1 MDVNNLIDNVEQSVR
16 EWRPRDVLRRTNW
29 LYRVDALRPRDIRE
43 MNTLKELV
51 ELYQTYAEQF
61 VLWAQTLTIFASRT
75 CNSTDSTRLQKTI
88 ETIVQFSRY
97 LLCEGYCFY
106 LDYLQIAFYPCTN
119 RITRSL
125 EGDRFPPLQC
135 HTIEL
140 LGENES
146 RHMTG
151 LSVS

>member
-61 VLWAQTLTIFASRT
+61 VLWAQALTIFASRT
-75 CNSTDSTRLQKTI
+75 YSTCLQKTI
-88 ETIVQFSRY
+88 ETIVQFS
-97 LLCEGYCFY
+97 
-106 LDYLQIAFYPCTN
+106 
-119 RITRSL
+119 
-125 EGDRFPPLQC
+125 
-135 HTIEL
+135 
-140 LGENES
+140 
-146 RHMTG
+146 
-151 LSVS
+151 